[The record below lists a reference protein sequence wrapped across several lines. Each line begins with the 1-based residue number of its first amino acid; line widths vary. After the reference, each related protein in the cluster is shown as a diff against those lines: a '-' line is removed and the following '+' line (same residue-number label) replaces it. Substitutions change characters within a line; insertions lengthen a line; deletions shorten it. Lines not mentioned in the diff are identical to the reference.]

1 MNPRDRQLAI
11 DAYLEAVAF
20 TEMHSDNPE
29 LEGAYFSDQ
38 ALTHA
43 SEAVDEFWEMLP
55 PSVQVATVEA
65 MVDRGYPTDPYSWGC
80 LGHDLWLTRN
90 GHGAGFWDRDL
101 GELGSDLTL
110 AAQRMGEVWVYCGE
124 DGLAYVH

>member
-1 MNPRDRQLAI
+1 MNYLDRKLAI

-29 LEGAYFSDQ
+29 LEGAFFSDQ
-38 ALTHA
+38 AVFHA
-43 SEAVDEFWEMLP
+43 AKAVDTFWEMLP

-65 MVDRGYPTDPYSWGC
+65 MVDRGYPSDPYSWGC

-90 GHGAGFWDRDL
+90 GHGVGFWDRGL

-110 AAQRMGEVWVYCGE
+110 AANRMGEAWVYCGE
-124 DGLAYVH
+124 DGLAYVS